1 MDDYAFF
8 RDQKEHFLPITPI
21 AALKAYENNFVPITA
36 FINKSN
42 STKPLDEEPFDIEVI
57 ERLLSR
63 ENLELQSN
71 IMLFGIFEKLI
82 FDPDQEIALFAA
94 ESINIIENRY
104 NKRIQT
110 LKEDL
115 EEKENLDKIS
125 QLGSLFYELAILNKK
140 RDAIK
145 NFFLKEALTF
155 YTKVEEGRDLKD
167 NELNTYIRLLLELK
181 LNDEAAEKLE
191 NDKRENQ
198 TLQLLLKAEVEFSR
212 KEFVRVKAIC
222 TELLN
227 HIENLTEK
235 EFVMVS
241 YWMGV

>member
-1 MDDYAFF
+1 MDDYALF
-8 RDQKEHFLPITPI
+8 RDHKEHFLPKTPI

-42 STKPLDEEPFDIEVI
+42 STRPLDEEPYDIEVI

-63 ENLELQSN
+63 ENLGLQSN
-71 IMLFGIFEKLI
+71 IMLFGIFENLI
-82 FDPDQEIALFAA
+82 FDTDQEIALFAA

-104 NKRIQT
+104 NKQIQD

-115 EEKENLDKIS
+115 EEKEDLDKVS
-125 QLGSLFYELAILNKK
+125 RLGTLFYELAILNKK
-140 RDAIK
+140 REAIK
-145 NFFLKEALTF
+145 NFFLKEALTY
-155 YTKVEEGRDLKD
+155 YTKVEEGRDLID
-167 NELNTYIRLLLELK
+167 SELNIYIRLLLELK

-191 NDKRENQ
+191 NDKRENKV
-198 TLQLLLKAEVEFSR
+198 LQLLLKAEVEFSS

-227 HIENLTEK
+227 HIEKLTEK